1 MFFFSFCPQPMDCVV
16 FLMVEFQPSVV
27 WLPTA
32 LLITPPLGV
41 VSSAFLCVAHCVSVS
56 FPPAFLHGH
65 AETPLY
71 HFSLSDGTPV
81 TAQTRSDRCQNPNS
95 SEPPTFLSTHLLQR
109 CLSAPASQTPGPPGE
124 NRIASQAAVDRIGS
138 NV

>member
-1 MFFFSFCPQPMDCVV
+1 MHLCF
-16 FLMVEFQPSVV
+16 
-27 WLPTA
+27 A
-32 LLITPPLGV
+32 
-41 VSSAFLCVAHCVSVS
+41 VSHGVSVS
-56 FPPAFLHGH
+56 CPPAFLHGH

-109 CLSAPASQTPGPPGE
+109 CLRTAASQTTVTEGKL
-124 NRIASQAAVDRIGS
+124 NHMQAVVDRIRS